1 MKGPLIENFY
11 RLFDVLKPQRICEI
25 GTHDGKSAGQM
36 CEYLLQMGLNV
47 DYTGYDLFEE
57 ANNETHKIGHNGK
70 GTGRIGVASA
80 KLRTLREKYPGRFN
94 YRLIQGDT
102 TKVLDTP
109 QKYDFAFID
118 GGHNYEIVKH
128 DYSMLS
134 ETPVVVF
141 DDYIIPGVSKAVD
154 EIKNV
159 YQLDTKCKRNKRKQA
174 VRFLDTSIIDKLQQG
189 VLK

>member
-11 RLFDVLKPQRICEI
+11 KVFDVVKPQRICEI

-36 CEYLLQMGLNV
+36 CEYLLQMGLEV

-57 ANNETHKIGHNGK
+57 ANDETHKIGHNGK
-70 GTGRIGVASA
+70 GTGRFGVASA
-80 KLRTLREKYPGRFN
+80 KLKSLREKYPNQFN

-109 QKYDFAFID
+109 QKYYFAFID

-134 ETPVVVF
+134 ETPVVIF
-141 DDYIIPGVSKAVD
+141 DDYIIEGVAQAVD
-154 EIKNV
+154 EIENV

-174 VRFLDTSIIDKLQQG
+174 IRFLDTSIIDKLEDG